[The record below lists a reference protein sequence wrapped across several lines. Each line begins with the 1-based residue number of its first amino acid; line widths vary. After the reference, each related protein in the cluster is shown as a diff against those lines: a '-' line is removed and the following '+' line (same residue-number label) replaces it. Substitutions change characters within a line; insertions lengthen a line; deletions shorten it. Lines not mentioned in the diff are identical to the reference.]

1 MQLTRLGACIDD
13 FLHYL
18 DIERKASPYTVASYR
33 TDLSQFADFVAERK
47 QLSAEAVSP
56 VQVDHLLVRQ
66 FLAQLQQQGQ
76 SRSTIARKLAA
87 LRSFYRFLLK
97 NRLVTDSPL
106 KSVYTPR
113 KELRLPRCLSEIDCA
128 RLVESPSPQD
138 SFPRRDRAI
147 LEVIYGCGLRI
158 GELVKL
164 DLGDLD
170 FEAEILRVQGKGDKE
185 RIVPLGQAAAEALKA
200 YLDLERP
207 RIGAKERASRAV
219 FLNHRGGRLGSRGIR
234 NLLNK
239 YAAAA
244 GLREAVHPHM
254 LRHSYATHLL
264 DHGADLRVVQELL
277 GHARLSTTQI
287 YTHLS
292 REQLRRVYQ
301 KSHPRER

>member
-1 MQLTRLGACIDD
+1 MPLLGACIDD

-18 DIERKASPYTVASYR
+18 VIERKASPYTVASYR
-33 TDLSQFADFVAERK
+33 TDLSQFAAFVAEEK
-47 QLSAEAVSP
+47 KLSPDAVSP
-56 VQVDHLLVRQ
+56 LQVDHWLVRQ
-66 FLAQLQQQGQ
+66 YLAHLQQQGQ

-97 NRLVTDSPL
+97 NRMVDDSPL

-113 KELRLPRCLSEIDCA
+113 QERRLPRCLSEADCT
-128 RLVESPSPQD
+128 RLVESPSFQD
-138 SFPRRDRAI
+138 AFPRRDRAI

-158 GELVKL
+158 SELVRL
-164 DLGDLD
+164 NLEDLD
-170 FEAEILRVQGKGDKE
+170 FEAGILQVQGKGNKE
-185 RIVPLGQAAAEALKA
+185 RIVPLGSAAAEALRA

-207 RIGAKERASRAV
+207 RIGAKAQAGRAV
-219 FLNHRGGRLGSRGIR
+219 FLNHHGGRLSGRGIR

-239 YAAAA
+239 HAAAA